1 MAERKHLQLHGH
13 RPSALKISKHS
24 HNIKKPPPLPPPP
37 LQHRPVIIYTDSPK
51 IIHTNPTQFKD
62 LVQRLTGCQ
71 LDTPDIHQVQS
82 KTISMSMSM
91 PTSSTEQGVESV
103 GRFPTGILPPTSE
116 LLPPIMPTL
125 PSTSMDLSS
134 LTHYFQDSSIAP
146 NNFASSLDFFDNFP
160 DFH

>member
-1 MAERKHLQLHGH
+1 MAERKHLHLHGH

-37 LQHRPVIIYTDSPK
+37 PQHRPVIIYTDSPK

-62 LVQRLTGCQ
+62 LVQRLTSYQ
-71 LDTPDIHQVQS
+71 PNSPDIHQVQS
-82 KTISMSMSM
+82 KTISMSKSM
-91 PTSSTEQGVESV
+91 PTSSTEQGVESL
-103 GRFPTGILPPTSE
+103 GRFPTGILLPTPE
-116 LLPPIMPTL
+116 FL
-125 PSTSMDLSS
+125 PSSASTDLSS

-146 NNFASSLDFFDNFP
+146 NNFASSLDFFHNFP